1 LVDAALVVAVV
12 RIDER
17 AESETR
23 YCGASIKRL
32 VSIDKLTKF
41 SARASLSLS
50 GEEEARSLG
59 CSTC

>member
-17 AESETR
+17 ADSETR

-41 SARASLSLS
+41 SARTSLSL
-50 GEEEARSLG
+50 
-59 CSTC
+59 